1 MELLTTFIDI
11 ILHLDKHLIWLVE
24 NYGSWIYVIL
34 FLIIF
39 CETGLVVTPF
49 LPGDSLLFVAGA
61 IAATGAME
69 VQWLV
74 ALLILA
80 AFCGDNTNYW
90 IGRYFGPR
98 MFSRAD
104 SKLLNRAHLDRT
116 NQFYAKHGGK
126 TIIFARFLPIIRT
139 FAPFVAG
146 IGRMNYPYFV
156 AYSAFGGVFWISFF
170 VVGGYYFGNVPFV
183 KNNLTYFIFGII
195 IISVLP
201 GIIQFLRNLLGSRG
215 VASQTPTKGP

>member
-11 ILHLDKHLIWLVE
+11 ILHLDQHLIWLVQ
-24 NYGSWIYVIL
+24 NYGTWVYLIL

-39 CETGLVVTPF
+39 CETGLVVMPF

-61 IAATGAME
+61 IAATGAMD
-69 VQWLV
+69 VQ
-74 ALLILA
+74 LLAVLLMFA
-80 AFCGDNTNYW
+80 AVCGDNTNYW

-98 MFSRAD
+98 MFTRTD
-104 SKLLNRAHLDRT
+104 SPLLNRAHLEKT
-116 NQFYAKHGGK
+116 NQFYARHGGK

-146 IGRMNYPYFV
+146 IGRMVYPYFL
-156 AYSAFGGVFWISFF
+156 AYSAFGSVFWISFF
-170 VVGGYYFGNVPFV
+170 VFGGFFFGNVPVV

-195 IISVLP
+195 IISILP
-201 GIIQFLRNLLGSRG
+201 GIIQFVRNWLGNRG
-215 VASQTPTKGP
+215 ASQAPIKGP

>member
-11 ILHLDKHLIWLVE
+11 ILHLDRHLIWLVQ
-24 NYGSWIYVIL
+24 NYGTWVYLIL

-39 CETGLVVTPF
+39 CETGLVVMPF

-61 IAATGAME
+61 IAATGAMD
-69 VQWLV
+69 VQ
-74 ALLILA
+74 LLAVLLMLA
-80 AFCGDNTNYW
+80 AICGDNTNYW

-98 MFSRAD
+98 MFTRTD
-104 SKLLNRAHLDRT
+104 SPLLNRAHLEKT
-116 NQFYAKHGGK
+116 NQFYARHGGK

-146 IGRMNYPYFV
+146 IGRMVYPYFL
-156 AYSAFGGVFWISFF
+156 AYSAFGSVFWISFF
-170 VVGGYYFGNVPFV
+170 VFGGFFFGNVPVV

-195 IISVLP
+195 IISILP
-201 GIIQFLRNLLGSRG
+201 GIIQFIRNWLGNRG
-215 VASQTPTKGP
+215 ASQAPIKGP

>member
-11 ILHLDKHLIWLVE
+11 ILHLDRHLIWLVQ
-24 NYGSWIYVIL
+24 NYGTWVYLIL

-39 CETGLVVTPF
+39 CETGLVVMPF

-61 IAATGAME
+61 IAATGAMD
-69 VQWLV
+69 VQ
-74 ALLILA
+74 LLAMLLMLA
-80 AFCGDNTNYW
+80 AVCGDNTNYW

-98 MFSRAD
+98 MFTRTD
-104 SKLLNRAHLDRT
+104 SPLLNRAHLEKT
-116 NQFYAKHGGK
+116 NQFYARHGGK

-146 IGRMNYPYFV
+146 IGRMVYPYFL
-156 AYSAFGGVFWISFF
+156 AYSAFGSIFWISFF
-170 VVGGYYFGNVPFV
+170 VFGGFFFGNVPVV

-201 GIIQFLRNLLGSRG
+201 GIIQFIRNWLGNRA
-215 VASQTPTKGP
+215 ASQAPIKGP

>member
-1 MELLTTFIDI
+1 MELLASFIDI
-11 ILHLDKHLIWLVE
+11 ILHLDRHLVWLVQ
-24 NYGSWIYVIL
+24 NYGSQVYLIL

-69 VQWLV
+69 VQWL
-74 ALLILA
+74 ALLLMLA

-98 MFSRAD
+98 IFTRAD
-104 SKLLNRAHLDRT
+104 SRLLNRAHLERT

-146 IGRMNYPYFV
+146 IGRMNYSYFV
-156 AYSAFGGVFWISFF
+156 SYSAFGNVFWISFF
-170 VVGGYYFGNVPFV
+170 VFGGYFFGNVPIV
-183 KNNLTYFIFGII
+183 KNNLTFFIFGII
-195 IISVLP
+195 IVSILP
-201 GIIQFLRNLLGSRG
+201 GVIQFMRNWLENRAASR
-215 VASQTPTKGP
+215 TR

>member
-1 MELLTTFIDI
+1 LELLTTFIDI
-11 ILHLDKHLIWLVE
+11 ILHLDKHLIWLVQ

-80 AFCGDNTNYW
+80 AFFGDNTNYW

-98 MFSRAD
+98 MFTRAD
-104 SKLLNRAHLDRT
+104 SRLLNRAHLDRT

-146 IGRMNYPYFV
+146 IGRMTYPYFV
-156 AYSAFGGVFWISFF
+156 AYSAFGSVFWISFF

-183 KNNLTYFIFGII
+183 KNNLTFFIFGII

-201 GIIQFLRNLLGSRG
+201 GIIQFIRNWLGSRG
-215 VASQTPTKGP
+215 VASEAPTKGP